1 MNLLTSSVIVSVT
14 ATVIVNGNV
23 TSGHPWRKRA
33 CPGRCFEAIVATP
46 ENIEEFLCGLY
57 TMARKGKDHP
67 PWQAHHPSQRLAQ
80 HLLPPVP
87 RNDQDNIL

>member
-46 ENIEEFLCGLY
+46 KNVEDFFLKTKRENVLNFLE
-57 TMARKGKDHP
+57 
-67 PWQAHHPSQRLAQ
+67 
-80 HLLPPVP
+80 
-87 RNDQDNIL
+87 RN

>member
-46 ENIEEFLCGLY
+46 ENVEDFFLKTKSASTVW
-57 TMARKGKDHP
+57 TMADFSYSDLGG
-67 PWQAHHPSQRLAQ
+67 PSVRIQKAKRRTDIVS
-80 HLLPPVP
+80 P
-87 RNDQDNIL
+87 

>member
-46 ENIEEFLCGLY
+46 EIVENF
-57 TMARKGKDHP
+57 
-67 PWQAHHPSQRLAQ
+67 
-80 HLLPPVP
+80 
-87 RNDQDNIL
+87 